1 LISSIITTNRK
12 STATA
17 PTYTIKSIIAKN
29 SAFNII
35 KIIAELK
42 KQRIKNK
49 TEWIGFFEIITS
61 IVEITRIDENKKNKK
76 FIKFLNKKNNCLTI
90 LGIRI

>member
-1 LISSIITTNRK
+1 MVLISSIITTNRK

-49 TEWIGFFEIITS
+49 TEWIGFFDVITNTDEITS
-61 IVEITRIDENKKNKK
+61 MPENK
-76 FIKFLNKKNNCLTI
+76 
-90 LGIRI
+90 

>member
-1 LISSIITTNRK
+1 MVLISSIITTNRK

-49 TEWIGFFEIITS
+49 TEWIGFFEVITS

-76 FIKFLNKKNNCLTI
+76 FIKFLKQKK
-90 LGIRI
+90 